1 MQLTGTEEERIAA
14 AIAFAKAHGGFK
26 HCRLFAEMNSRAP
39 LDLTRITEQENC
51 ANNSLSDSN
60 TAALLLE
67 ILEKATPKRHHE
79 TTLPCRIEFVEE

>member
-14 AIAFAKAHGGFK
+14 AIAFAKAHT
-26 HCRLFAEMNSRAP
+26 A
-39 LDLTRITEQENC
+39 
-51 ANNSLSDSN
+51 DSS